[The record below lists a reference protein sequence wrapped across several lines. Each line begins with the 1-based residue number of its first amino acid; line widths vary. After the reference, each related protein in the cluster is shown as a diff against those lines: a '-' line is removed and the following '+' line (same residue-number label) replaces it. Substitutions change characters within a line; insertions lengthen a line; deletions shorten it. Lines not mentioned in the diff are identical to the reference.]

1 MTSPDHTPAPRGPG
15 QPDSDPAAALEV
27 RGPGALATEQPTGAA
42 LAASAQDPPAPA
54 PVPAGGEGQDGA
66 DGGEEPALSHRKRR
80 PLRTTLIVLVAIA
93 VAAAAGLAA
102 TGTLGGSDDDKPQAS
117 KGPSAT
123 AKVQRT
129 SLTDTQTVDGQL
141 SYGDASTV
149 LAPSSGG
156 GAKPG
161 AGGGSGI
168 VTWVPK
174 AGDTIKRGEDVYR
187 DNQQKTPLL
196 YGNIPFYRTLKSGTS
211 GSDVKILEQNLKALG
226 YDGFI
231 ADSTYN
237 DDTAA
242 AVQEWQDDLNREQ
255 TGTVKPGDAVV
266 APGARKVSEV
276 KAQVGAAP
284 SGTVL
289 SWTATERVVTVDLDA
304 QYEDLVKNGTK
315 AQVKLPDGTS
325 VEATVTEVGSPSNAA
340 DPGSGDSGSGSG
352 DSGSGDS
359 DKASTLPVEL
369 KVKDQKGLGNYQ
381 AASVDVTL
389 KSESRKDVL
398 AVPVSALVAKD
409 GGGYALEVLK
419 SSAPNGVEYVPVK
432 LGMFADSM
440 VEVSGTGISEGTVV
454 GVPK

>member
-1 MTSPDHTPAPRGPG
+1 MTTPDHTHELRDPGGPDG
-15 QPDSDPAAALEV
+15 DPAAALEV
-27 RGPGALATEQPTGAA
+27 RGPGALATEQPAGAA
-42 LAASAQDPPAPA
+42 LTASAPDSVESA
-54 PVPAGGEGQDGA
+54 PVPAGGGDQDGA
-66 DGGEEPALSHRKRR
+66 GGGDEPPLSHRKRR

-102 TGTLGGSDDDKPQAS
+102 SGSLGGNEDDKPEAS

-129 SLTDTQTVDGQL
+129 SLTDTQTVDGSL
-141 SYGDASTV
+141 SYGDAATV
-149 LAPSSGG
+149 LAQSSGG
-156 GAKPG
+156 GSKP
-161 AGGGSGI
+161 GGGSGI
-168 VTWVPK
+168 VTWMPE
-174 AGDTIKRGEDVYR
+174 AGDTIKRGGDVYR
-187 DNQQKTPLL
+187 VNQQKTPLL
-196 YGNIPFYRTLKSGTS
+196 YGDIPFYRTMKSGDS
-211 GSDVKILEQNLKALG
+211 GSDVKILERNLKALG
-226 YDGFI
+226 YDGFV

-237 DDTAA
+237 YDTAT
-242 AVQEWQDDLNREQ
+242 AVKEWQDDLNREE

-266 APGARKVSEV
+266 APGARKVSAV
-276 KAQVGAAP
+276 KAEVGAAP
-284 SGTVL
+284 SGEVL
-289 SWTATERVVTVDLDA
+289 TWTGTERVITVDLDA

-315 AQVKLPDGTS
+315 AQVKLPDGTN

-340 DPGSGDSGSGSG
+340 DEGSGDSGSG
-352 DSGSGDS
+352 DSGSDDS

-369 KVKDQKGLGNYQ
+369 KVKDQKGLGSYQ

-389 KSESRKDVL
+389 KSESRKNVL

-409 GGGYALEVLK
+409 GGGYALEVVK

-440 VEVSGTGISEGTVV
+440 VEVSGAGISEGTVV

>member
-1 MTSPDHTPAPRGPG
+1 MTTPDHTPGLRGPG
-15 QPDSDPAAALEV
+15 GPEGDPAAALEV
-27 RGPGALATEQPTGAA
+27 REPGALATEQPTGAE
-42 LAASAQDPPAPA
+42 LAASAPDPAEPA

-66 DGGEEPALSHRKRR
+66 DGGEEPTVSHRKRR

-102 TGTLGGSDDDKPQAS
+102 TGTLGGKDDDKPRAS
-117 KGPSAT
+117 QGPSAT

-129 SLTDTQTVDGQL
+129 SLTDTQTVDGNL

-149 LAPSSGG
+149 LAQSSGG

-161 AGGGSGI
+161 GGGGSGI

-174 AGDTIKRGEDVYR
+174 VGDTIKRGGDVYR
-187 DNQQKTPLL
+187 VNQQKTPLL
-196 YGNIPFYRTLKSGTS
+196 YGNIPFYRTMQSGDS
-211 GSDVKILEQNLKALG
+211 GSDVKILEQNLRALG

-237 DDTAA
+237 EATAA
-242 AVQEWQDDLNREQ
+242 AVKKWQDDLNRED

-266 APGARKVSEV
+266 APGARKVSAV
-276 KAQVGAAP
+276 KAEVGAAP
-284 SGTVL
+284 SGNVL
-289 SWTATERVVTVDLDA
+289 SWTGTERVITVDLDA

-315 AQVKLPDGTS
+315 AQVELPDGTS

-340 DPGSGDSGSGSG
+340 DEQSGDSGSG
-352 DSGSGDS
+352 DSGDS

-409 GGGYALEVLK
+409 GGGYALEVVK

-440 VEVSGTGISEGTVV
+440 VEVSGAGISEGTVV

>member
-1 MTSPDHTPAPRGPG
+1 MTTPDHTHGLRDPGGPDG
-15 QPDSDPAAALEV
+15 DPAAELEV
-27 RGPGALATEQPTGAA
+27 RGPGALATEQPAGAA
-42 LAASAQDPPAPA
+42 LAASAPDPAAPA
-54 PVPAGGEGQDGA
+54 PVPAGGGEGQDGA
-66 DGGEEPALSHRKRR
+66 GGGEEPPLSHRKRR

-93 VAAAAGLAA
+93 VATAAGLAA
-102 TGTLGGSDDDKPQAS
+102 TGTLGGKDDDKPQAS

-129 SLTDTQTVDGQL
+129 SLTDTQTVDGSL
-141 SYGDASTV
+141 NYGDASTV
-149 LAPSSGG
+149 LAQSSGG
-156 GAKPG
+156 GSKPG
-161 AGGGSGI
+161 QGGGSGI

-174 AGDTIKRGEDVYR
+174 AGDTIKRGGDVYR
-187 DNQQKTPLL
+187 VNQQKTPLL
-196 YGNIPFYRTLKSGTS
+196 YGNIPFYRTMKSGDS

-226 YDGFI
+226 YDGFV

-242 AVQEWQDDLNREQ
+242 AVKEWQDDLNRED

-266 APGARKVSEV
+266 APGARKVSAV
-276 KAQVGAAP
+276 KAEVGAAP
-284 SGTVL
+284 NGNVL
-289 SWTATERVVTVDLDA
+289 SWTGTERVITVDLDA

-325 VEATVTEVGSPSNAA
+325 VEATITEVGSPSNAA
-340 DPGSGDSGSGSG
+340 DEGSGDSGSG

-369 KVKDQKGLGNYQ
+369 KVKDQKGLGSYQ

-389 KSESRKDVL
+389 KSESRKNVL

-409 GGGYALEVLK
+409 GGGYALEVVK

-440 VEVSGTGISEGTVV
+440 VEVSGAGISEGTVV

>member
-1 MTSPDHTPAPRGPG
+1 MTTPDHTHGLRDPGGPDG
-15 QPDSDPAAALEV
+15 DPAAALEV
-27 RGPGALATEQPTGAA
+27 REPGALATEQPAGTA
-42 LAASAQDPPAPA
+42 LAASAPDPAAQA
-54 PVPAGGEGQDGA
+54 PVPATGDGGRGDAGS
-66 DGGEEPALSHRKRR
+66 GEEPLSHRKRR

-102 TGTLGGSDDDKPQAS
+102 SGSLGGKEDDKPEAS

-129 SLTDTQTVDGQL
+129 SLTDTQTVDGGL
-141 SYGDASTV
+141 SYGDAATV
-149 LAPSSGG
+149 LAQSSGG
-156 GAKPG
+156 GSKPG

-174 AGDTIKRGEDVYR
+174 AGDTIKRGGDVYR
-187 DNQQKTPLL
+187 VNQQKTPLL
-196 YGNIPFYRTLKSGTS
+196 YGNIPFYRTMKSGDS

-226 YDGFI
+226 YDGFV
-231 ADSTYN
+231 ADSTYY

-242 AVQEWQDDLNREQ
+242 AVKEWQDDLNREE

-266 APGARKVSEV
+266 APGARKVSAV
-276 KAQVGAAP
+276 KAELGAAP
-284 SGTVL
+284 SGEVL
-289 SWTATERVVTVDLDA
+289 TWTGTERVISVDLDA

-315 AQVKLPDGTS
+315 AQVELPDGTS

-340 DPGSGDSGSGSG
+340 DEGSGDSGSG
-352 DSGSGDS
+352 DSGSDDS

-369 KVKDQKGLGNYQ
+369 KVKDQKGLGSYQ
-381 AASVDVTL
+381 AASVDVIL
-389 KSESRKDVL
+389 KSESRKNVL

-409 GGGYALEVLK
+409 GGGYALEVVK
-419 SSAPNGVEYVPVK
+419 SSAPNGVEHVPVK

-440 VEVSGTGISEGTVV
+440 VEVSGVGISEGTVV